1 MVKDEIEYSEYQTL
15 VGDRLKKLRKKN
27 KYPVAK
33 ITDSLN
39 IARSTYNNWE
49 AGLRSPKGDQLINLA
64 SVFNTTVDYI
74 VGRTEDDSPVD
85 VEDLWDRIKD
95 KKMVY
100 KGKEITDDQAAAMLT
115 LIETYLKIGDKE
127 NN

>member
-1 MVKDEIEYSEYQTL
+1 MVKDELEYSEYQTL
-15 VGDRLKKLRKKN
+15 VGERLKKLRKKN
-27 KYPVAK
+27 KFPVAK

-74 VGRTEDDSPVD
+74 VGRTDDDAPVD
-85 VEDLWDRIKD
+85 VEDLWDKIKD
-95 KKMVY
+95 KKMVV
-100 KGKEITDDQAAAMLT
+100 KGKEITDDQAAAVLAF
-115 LIETYLKIGDKE
+115 IETYFKIGPKDKK
-127 NN
+127 